1 MDPITYDDFK
11 KLELKT
17 GKVLAAEEVP
27 GAEKLL
33 KLKVD
38 IGGTERQLVAGI
50 KKQYVPTDLIGR
62 VVVVLT
68 NLAPRAIMG
77 VESQGMVLAATDES
91 GPVLL
96 RPDRDVLPGSIVK

>member
-1 MDPITYDDFK
+1 MVPITYDDFK
-11 KLELKT
+11 KIELKI
-17 GKVLAAEEVP
+17 GKILEAEEIV

-38 IGGTERQLVAGI
+38 LGGTERQLVAGI
-50 KKQYVPTDLIGR
+50 KKQYVAADIIGR
-62 VVVVLT
+62 QVVVVA

-77 VESQGMVLAATDES
+77 VESQGMVLAASDDA

-96 RPDRDVLPGSIVK
+96 RPDHDVPVGGVVK